1 MWFIGL
7 AGCYD
12 NDGGIIPLKGSC
24 KYPSDMW
31 SARDKDRDGVGES
44 RMDFL
49 AALSVL
55 FTVHKHGGER
65 FSFPVQTDA
74 RRNDLTTG

>member
-31 SARDKDRDGVGES
+31 SAKDKDRDGVGES

-55 FTVHKHGGER
+55 FTLHKHGGES
-65 FSFPVQTDA
+65 FSFPAQTDA
-74 RRNDLTTG
+74 QRNDLTTV